1 MLQNN
6 YVVTDSLN
14 RELKPHGTPAFQ
26 CAGYETLY
34 SLHNGYVLLW
44 HWHEEFELTYVT
56 RGTLNL
62 QTSSG
67 VYELKKGDMA
77 FINSNVL
84 HSARGDCLLNTFVF
98 HPYFISGGKDTA
110 VYEKYVSPIEKC
122 SSLPCLVIPDLP
134 KELLKGYRSAFEALR
149 NDSFGYELTVR
160 ESLEKILLHIYE
172 SNREIIESP
181 QDDKNP
187 DTSRIGEMLTYLHE
201 NYRSEITISD
211 LAAAAGISGRE
222 AQRCFRRVIG
232 EPPVQYLIKYRLQQS
247 VNMMALSPELTISEI
262 AERSGFPSPAYYTKK
277 FREVYGVTPKEYRVR
292 EVEERNRELY
302 ITGGDN
308 E

>member
-6 YVVTDSLN
+6 YVVTDSLS

-34 SLHNGYVLLW
+34 STGNGYSLLW
-44 HWHEEFELTYVT
+44 HWHEEFELTYVVN
-56 RGTLNL
+56 GNLNL

-84 HSARGDCLLNTFVF
+84 HSAKGSCLLNTFVF

-122 SSLPCLVIPDLP
+122 SSLPCLVMSDLP
-134 KELLKGYRSAFEALR
+134 KDMLKEYRKAFEALR

-160 ESLEKILLHIYE
+160 ESLGKILLHIYE
-172 SNREIIESP
+172 SSREIIESP
-181 QDDKNP
+181 RGEKTP
-187 DTSRIGEMLTYLHE
+187 DTSRIGEMLTYIHE
-201 NYRSEITISD
+201 KYREEVTIRD
-211 LAAAAGISGRE
+211 LSSAAGLSGRE
-222 AQRCFRRVIG
+222 VQRCFSRVIG
-232 EPPVQYLIKYRLQQS
+232 ESPIRYLIRYRLQQS
-247 VNMMALSPELTISEI
+247 VNLMALSPELTISEI

-277 FREVYGVTPKEYRVR
+277 FREVYGVTPKEYRVK

-302 ITGGDN
+302 RT
-308 E
+308 